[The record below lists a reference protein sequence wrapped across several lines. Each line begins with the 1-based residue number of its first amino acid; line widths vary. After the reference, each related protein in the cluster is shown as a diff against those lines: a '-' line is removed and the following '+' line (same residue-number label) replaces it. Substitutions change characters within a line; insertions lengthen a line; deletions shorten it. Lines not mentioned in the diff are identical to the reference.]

1 MTLPNFDYTVAN
13 SLEEAS
19 NTISQQGGRA
29 VLMAGGT
36 DVILLLKEDALKDV
50 DTVVD
55 IKNIPDMDQ
64 LDFVEGEGLHV
75 GALTKLFTIQT
86 SKLVS
91 DNMPAVADAAHYVAS
106 AQIRRKGTLVGNI
119 CNASPS
125 ADTAPILLAM
135 NAKVKTHSTAGG
147 REIPIDEFFTG
158 VKKTCIEKE
167 KGEIVTE
174 VLIPELKSGEG
185 SAYFKHSVRKA
196 MDLAI
201 IGVAAWIKMDG
212 KKVGDCRIAM
222 GGVGITPLRAYQAEE
237 LLKGKEITDELLE
250 EAGAAASKEC
260 SPISDVRAS
269 AEYRQDMVRVYT
281 KRAVKKALE
290 TMKA

>member
-19 NTISQQGGRA
+19 NAISQQGGRA

-119 CNASPS
+119 C
-125 ADTAPILLAM
+125 
-135 NAKVKTHSTAGG
+135 G
-147 REIPIDEFFTG
+147 RAFRFPD
-158 VKKTCIEKE
+158 
-167 KGEIVTE
+167 
-174 VLIPELKSGEG
+174 PPP
-185 SAYFKHSVRKA
+185 ARQ
-196 MDLAI
+196 M
-201 IGVAAWIKMDG
+201 
-212 KKVGDCRIAM
+212 
-222 GGVGITPLRAYQAEE
+222 
-237 LLKGKEITDELLE
+237 
-250 EAGAAASKEC
+250 
-260 SPISDVRAS
+260 VRA
-269 AEYRQDMVRVYT
+269 R
-281 KRAVKKALE
+281 
-290 TMKA
+290 